1 MVARRRIAAGAI
13 GLIFG
18 ITLCW
23 SGMSSPVVIRQALLF
38 EKSYLFLFFASAV
51 LTAAVGLQILRR
63 RQERALLV
71 DTELSW
77 SPERPQRRHFAGALV
92 FGVGWGI
99 CDACPGPIATQA
111 GQGIA
116 WSLFTLAGVATGTY
130 ASPRRNAVETEPAEQ
145 PAPASG
151 TAPARA

>member
-1 MVARRRIAAGAI
+1 MVTRRRIAGAAI

-63 RQERALLV
+63 VQQRALLV
-71 DTELSW
+71 NTPLTW
-77 SPERPQRRHFAGALV
+77 SPERPQRRHVAGALI
-92 FGVGWGI
+92 FGIGWAI
-99 CDACPGPIATQA
+99 CDACPGPIATRV

-116 WSLFTLAGVATGTY
+116 WSLFTLAGV
-130 ASPRRNAVETEPAEQ
+130 
-145 PAPASG
+145 
-151 TAPARA
+151 